1 MTAVIE
7 TTKTK
12 APKPPDCDN
21 LFVDKYRGVDHW
33 FAWWYD
39 DVGRIIR
46 RRLAKTSECRR
57 GRAQVL
63 AREQYDKYQ
72 SDFEMRLEIRREKT
86 PEEIEEYAQIAS
98 FPRIVVAHHIQKIC
112 NRIARYELGLAYE
125 EPSDEQTGQPGLQ
138 LFAERTG
145 ISAREAHR
153 LIEDEE
159 RISVGSDTV
168 DKICVQFGL
177 IFDDFI
183 SESMEWAE
191 RRGRWQDRSGVCD
204 PWPIGYFSNSQ
215 KLDEDLI

>member
-7 TTKTK
+7 TMKTK
-12 APKPPDCDN
+12 APKPPNCDS

-57 GRAQVL
+57 DKAQRL
-63 AREQYDKYQ
+63 AREQYLKYQ
-72 SDFEMRLEIRREKT
+72 ADFEMRLEIRREKT
-86 PEEIEEYAQIAS
+86 SEEIEEYAQIAS
-98 FPRIVVAHHIQKIC
+98 FPRIVVAHHIEKIC
-112 NRIARYELGLAYE
+112 NRIARYEMGLAYE
-125 EPSDEQTGQPGLQ
+125 EDSEGQPGLQ

-177 IFDDFI
+177 LFDDFI
-183 SESMEWAE
+183 TESMEWAE
-191 RRGRWQDRSGVCD
+191 RRERWKDRPGVCD
-204 PWPIGYFSNSQ
+204 PWPIGYFSTNQ
-215 KLDEDLI
+215 KADEDLI